1 MSAERTHLF
10 LITGLAL
17 GLGYT
22 MASSSATGYPAGAAV
37 SAGSNPV
44 VSAGGS
50 VIHGSD
56 EVVLTAPSDQALV
69 LTDVL
74 LASYTDI
81 DCKRTH
87 HTTIQSSS
95 GEVLG
100 EFETSSAFIY
110 KYYDVESDGGLMVS
124 HRFGSGLV
132 VAPGETVSLSVS
144 QTGQYSYVGCS
155 SSDYGVRY
163 SVSGYLAQP

>member
-1 MSAERTHLF
+1 
-10 LITGLAL
+10 
-17 GLGYT
+17 

-50 VIHGSD
+50 IVDGGED
-56 EVVLTAPSDQALV
+56 VVLTAPFDQALV

-74 LASYTDI
+74 LSSYTNI
-81 DCKRTH
+81 ACKRTH
-87 HTTIQSSS
+87 QTTISTSS

-100 EFETSSAFIY
+100 EFETNSAFIY
-110 KYYDVESDGGLMVS
+110 KYYDFGSDGGAMVT
-124 HRFGSGLV
+124 HRFGSGLTV
-132 VAPGETVSLSVS
+132 PPGESVSLSVS
-144 QTGQYSYVGCS
+144 QTGSYSYSGCS
-155 SSDYGVRY
+155 TSSDYGVRY